1 VVTIVARYRA
11 KPGAGDGVAEALA
24 RHVAATRAEPGCVQ
38 FDACRSKD
46 DPDEFVLYE
55 KYVDDAAFESHR
67 ESPHFMEFIVGTVV
81 PVLAER
87 SWKVYR
93 ELEAAGQA

>member
-1 VVTIVARYRA
+1 MVTIVARYRA
-11 KPGAGDGVAEALA
+11 KPGAGDSVAGVLA

-38 FDACRSKD
+38 FDACRSID

-67 ESPHFMEFIVGTVV
+67 QSPHFKEFIVATVV
-81 PVLAER
+81 PALAER
-87 SWKVYR
+87 TWKVYR
-93 ELEAAGQA
+93 EVEAAG